1 MKIYLGID
9 IGGTAVK
16 TAVIKE
22 QGEIIK
28 KFSIPANINNYQIPL
43 LDRVKKA
50 VLEIR
55 SSAAEL
61 DHNIQGIGISAAGQI
76 DSKKG
81 IIIGDNGYI
90 PDWKGTNLKSQIEKL
105 TGLRTEVENDANC
118 AAIAEKWLG
127 NARGYDNSIIY
138 TIGTGIGAGIIIDNQ
153 IFNGSR
159 GIGGEIGH
167 MIIEHQGRKCSCGNR
182 GCFEQ
187 YASMKALIEDVK
199 KELKLEQEIDG
210 IYIFEEVKKGNSQ
223 LKKIV
228 HKFLNY
234 HATAIISLLHIFN
247 PEAVIIGGGVSAQK
261 ELLIKP
267 LEKIVRDKAMSAYT
281 EKFVLK
287 TAKLS
292 NDAGMIGAV
301 KNFIEQQSH

>member
-1 MKIYLGID
+1 MKYYLGID

-16 TAVIKE
+16 AGIITENGEVIEKR
-22 QGEIIK
+22 
-28 KFSIPANINNYQIPL
+28 SLSANINNYQLPL

-50 VLEIR
+50 VSEIKT
-55 SSAAEL
+55 AAQKKEFE
-61 DHNIQGIGISAAGQI
+61 IQGVGVSAAGQI
-76 DSKKG
+76 DSSKG
-81 IIIGDNGYI
+81 MIIGDNGHI
-90 PDWKGTNLKSQIEKL
+90 PDWKGTNLKTEIEEVTNLK
-105 TGLRTEVENDANC
+105 TEVENDANC
-118 AAIAEKWLG
+118 AAIAEKWIG
-127 NARGYDNSIIY
+127 NARDYNDSIIY

-187 YASMKALIEDVK
+187 YASMTALVRDVK
-199 KELKLEQEIDG
+199 KELKLDQEIDG
-210 IYIFEEVKKGNSQ
+210 RYIFRELKAGNQ
-223 LKKIV
+223 ELKKV
-228 HKFLNY
+228 VDQFLDY

-261 ELLIKP
+261 ELLLKP
-267 LEKIVRDKAMSAYT
+267 LEKIVRAKAMPAYT
-281 EKFVLK
+281 ENFVLK

-301 KNFIEQQSH
+301 KNFIAQQN

>member
-1 MKIYLGID
+1 MKYYLGID

-16 TAVIKE
+16 AGIITENGEVIEKR
-22 QGEIIK
+22 
-28 KFSIPANINNYQIPL
+28 SLSANINNYQVPL
-43 LDRVKKA
+43 LERVKKA
-50 VLEIR
+50 ALEIKT
-55 SSAAEL
+55 AAQKKEFE
-61 DHNIQGIGISAAGQI
+61 IQGIGVSAAGQI
-76 DSKKG
+76 DSNKG
-81 IIIGDNGYI
+81 MIIGDNGHI
-90 PDWKGTNLKSQIEKL
+90 PDWKGTNLKREIEEL
-105 TGLRTEVENDANC
+105 TDLKTEVENDANC
-118 AAIAEKWLG
+118 AAIAEKWIG
-127 NARGYDNSIIY
+127 NARDYKDIIIY

-187 YASMKALIEDVK
+187 YASMTALVRDVK
-199 KELKLEQEIDG
+199 KELKLDQEIDG
-210 IYIFEEVKKGNSQ
+210 KYIFEELKAKNDEIKKVVDQ
-223 LKKIV
+223 
-228 HKFLNY
+228 FLNY

-267 LEKIVRDKAMSAYT
+267 LEEIVRAKAMPAYT
-281 EKFVLK
+281 EEFTLK
-287 TAKLS
+287 TAALS

-301 KNFIEQQSH
+301 KNFIERH